1 MPGPAPAASGPSHL
15 VPRTPQALSL
25 PPPARVTPKRVHER
39 VPLGV
44 GKRPWR
50 RRREGKGGAGESES
64 EGEGV
69 ALSRGR
75 HRREPKL
82 GRRGGPA
89 ARVSHSSVPLQRR
102 EWPGQRACRAHLQP
116 RGPDTVQLGEV
127 YGTRERC
134 VFLLLRAQ
142 PPPLAHPLVPLQKC
156 RTLHCLPHSMAL
168 RLPVQLGATSARALS
183 LGPSHLSRCVPTS
196 PIQHL
201 SPGWGALRIGWA
213 HSENVIGGEG
223 GRGSKAV
230 AVAAAIAVA
239 APERGATGG

>member
-1 MPGPAPAASGPSHL
+1 MAATAGG
-15 VPRTPQALSL
+15 
-25 PPPARVTPKRVHER
+25 E
-39 VPLGV
+39 
-44 GKRPWR
+44 
-50 RRREGKGGAGESES
+50 GGAGESES

-102 EWPGQRACRAHLQP
+102 EWPGQRACRAHLRP

-223 GRGSKAV
+223 GRGVKGGCGCGSDCGC
-230 AVAAAIAVA
+230 
-239 APERGATGG
+239 GARAGGDRRVDGGGEGCEGGGGEGGGG